1 MRRARKRE
9 EEKEKER
16 WGKYRD
22 ERPEAE
28 RERES
33 TIATKLWA
41 CRWGV
46 SELSLQAELCWNA
59 FRAILN
65 FYVLGKGCCSLLTL
79 RSFFFHRTLELFWL
93 SFPYFHP
100 FELFCP
106 FRCFFFLRI
115 LCHSRVQLDSVC
127 PILFQIFFYSSIHI
141 YALFDF
147 IYLFVSFILHWHS
160 RWLPL
165 PIMLQDYHVY
175 HRDKIIQKVQTSLEN
190 TSGILDW
197 TRLQCWFN
205 RIHSTPLEEFAQVV
219 VVAVWSTRSPPT

>member
-106 FRCFFFLRI
+106 FRCFSVLRI

-141 YALFDF
+141 YALFWF
-147 IYLFVSFILHWHS
+147 YLFICLLHSSLASATTSFANYASGLS
-160 RWLPL
+160 RLPSRQVYPKSANL
-165 PIMLQDYHVY
+165 AWKYFWNSRLNALAML
-175 HRDKIIQKVQTSLEN
+175 I
-190 TSGILDW
+190 
-197 TRLQCWFN
+197 
-205 RIHSTPLEEFAQVV
+205 
-219 VVAVWSTRSPPT
+219 